1 MDQRIT
7 EYLDNLIK
15 EYLNRPSFN
24 GLTEEQ
30 RNNLATTLQGILY
43 KAAVEELINR
53 LNEDQINQIADLD
66 FTSPEM
72 EAKLEEFAATL
83 PDFLSILEA
92 RFQQEFANFQPQ
104 INSD

>member
-1 MDQRIT
+1 MNQRIT

-15 EYLNRPSFN
+15 EYLNRPSFS

-30 RNNLATTLQGILY
+30 RNNLATTLQGTLY

-53 LNEDQINQIADLD
+53 LNENQLNQIANLD

-72 EAKLEEFAATL
+72 EAKLEQFAATI
-83 PDFLSILEA
+83 PDFLSILEE
-92 RFQQEFANFQPQ
+92 RFQRELVNFQPA
-104 INSD
+104 N